1 MRGFLVAGVV
11 SAALMAGAP
20 AGAAIVHVNCSHAN
34 LQKKINHA
42 ASGSTLQ
49 ITGTCV
55 GGFLIQNKNLKL
67 IGDPQATL
75 DARGVDRTLTL
86 SGAKVRLAHLV
97 VTGGRLDSGL
107 VATGVGSRRSA
118 AISHSATSS

>member
-1 MRGFLVAGVV
+1 MTAPVAPPGRVATPPIGREDSPSMRGFLVAGVV

-75 DARGVDRTLTL
+75 DARGV
-86 SGAKVRLAHLV
+86 
-97 VTGGRLDSGL
+97 
-107 VATGVGSRRSA
+107 
-118 AISHSATSS
+118 